1 MLGFVN
7 KVAEFENDPFF
18 NWKPM
23 ETLQTRSYV
32 LTSWDS
38 EHQSSCC
45 ILHPLQFHNLTDCE
59 STVQRVKRIQFRCDQ
74 SMNQSL
80 KCISVQEFPDAVD
93 IVKLMES
100 TLAHLPDRCLS
111 MLIVSSKITP
121 MFLADTAG
129 DTWHLPIASGAGT
142 LLRWAD

>member
-1 MLGFVN
+1 MSGLVN
-7 KVAEFENDPFF
+7 KEAGFENNPFF

-23 ETLQTRSYV
+23 ETLQTRSYI

-38 EHQSSCC
+38 EHQSNSF
-45 ILHPLQFHNLTDCE
+45 ILHPLQFHYLTDWE
-59 STVQRVKRIQFRCDQ
+59 STVQRVKIIKFGCDQ
-74 SMNQSL
+74 SMNQGL
-80 KCISVQEFPDAVD
+80 KCISVQEFPDAAD

-100 TLAHLPDRCLS
+100 TLAHLPDLS

-129 DTWHLPIASGAGT
+129 DPWHLPMASGAGT
-142 LLRWAD
+142 LLKWAD